1 MHIYYSLIKPA
12 AVESHAKQ
20 SSSQPTGEFA
30 ALQWVITATIQLLIY
45 LTLSIIGV
53 ELTIRWNNIQGVYS
67 LNSAGQLIPFFL
79 GAAQLLDTARRGGG
93 ECLKYFFKE
102 SSHYTNSS
110 VNLEEDDDDEDDDD
124 FEGKGS
130 KSLVASRLTRF
141 QIYLADIV
149 VPQRQVMMKMSSF

>member
-12 AVESHAKQ
+12 AIESHAEQ

-30 ALQWVITATIQLLIY
+30 VLQWVTSATISLLIY
-45 LTLSIIGV
+45 LTLSIICV
-53 ELTIRWNNIQGVYS
+53 ELTLRWNNIQGVYS

-79 GAAQLLDTARRGGG
+79 GAAQLLDTVRRGGG

-102 SSHYTNSS
+102 SSHYTNPS
-110 VNLEEDDDDEDDDD
+110 VNLEEEDDDD

-130 KSLVASRLTRF
+130 KSLLASRLTRF

-149 VPQRQVMMKMSSF
+149 VR